1 MRNENGIYEKCGIN
15 AILKILKIPY
25 KHEFSLFCAD
35 ENETER
41 MGFKRPLVRFQSLGP
56 KWGKPLKLLGFDGF
70 FFFLFSLILSFQ
82 RA

>member
-1 MRNENGIYEKCGIN
+1 
-15 AILKILKIPY
+15 
-25 KHEFSLFCAD
+25 
-35 ENETER
+35 

-70 FFFLFSLILSFQ
+70 LFFLILSFQ

>member
-1 MRNENGIYEKCGIN
+1 
-15 AILKILKIPY
+15 
-25 KHEFSLFCAD
+25 
-35 ENETER
+35 